1 MTRLN
6 AAEGKAEAE
15 SDPQDVPGAP
25 KRTVDELMQDH
36 VDFLATCL
44 KECMLTN
51 SKLLRVRLQ
60 YSILKYVL
68 FAKIPIQ
75 INSKVTGTCILFANY
90 TASLTRY
97 LDAASPASDP
107 DNVDDERVKKLF
119 NILMQYE
126 QHFSRHLKILLDALN
141 YLAATETVGFLG
153 LCARLSMAAEGGPD
167 GRPGPGSGSE
177 NF

>member
-1 MTRLN
+1 MLEGMYADKQQALARTCCLICGGCLEHAN
-6 AAEGKAEAE
+6 IPAA
-15 SDPQDVPGAP
+15 
-25 KRTVDELMQDH
+25 
-36 VDFLATCL
+36 
-44 KECMLTN
+44 
-51 SKLLRVRLQ
+51 
-60 YSILKYVL
+60 
-68 FAKIPIQ
+68 Q

-119 NILMQYE
+119 SILTQYE

-167 GRPGPGSGSE
+167 GRPGPGSGGES
-177 NF
+177 F